1 MHYSHH
7 GPAET
12 ERTMKSVTCLPGD
25 HLDAAKI
32 PGHWLLLRLGKR
44 VLRPGGLELTRR
56 MLDGLNIQP
65 DDDVVEFGPGL
76 GVTARLTLARKPH
89 SYVGIERD
97 ESAARMFDIAFKA
110 SGGSASLRVRTRRAW
125 RTHRRAWFMV
135 KPC

>member
-1 MHYSHH
+1 M
-7 GPAET
+7 
-12 ERTMKSVTCLPGD
+12 
-25 HLDAAKI
+25 DAAKM

-44 VLRPGGLELTRR
+44 VLRPGGVELTRR

-97 ESAARMFDIAFKA
+97 ENAARIVRDTFKA
-110 SGGSASLRVRTRRAW
+110 SGDSASLRALTRLAW